1 MRSDRLENSGFLQ
14 TQVFP
19 AFQISPE
26 LSELEFF
33 DDFETL
39 HYGLKHYYL
48 GLGSN
53 GQNISDFQ
61 PVISEKT
68 CESEA
73 AKDEKFI
80 SNLKYD
86 PESEKNADF
95 ERARYIK
102 LAFLNEDIKKSQ
114 IIDFHDYA
122 ILFGG
127 RFSPISQENNFKIF
141 KMKEK
146 KSELV
151 AEGKNEELE
160 LHRK

>member
-1 MRSDRLENSGFLQ
+1 M
-14 TQVFP
+14 FP

-26 LSELEFF
+26 ILELEFF

-48 GLGSN
+48 GLGTN
-53 GQNISDFQ
+53 GQQISDFQ
-61 PVISEKT
+61 PVLSGKT

-73 AKDEKFI
+73 AEDEKFI
-80 SNLKYD
+80 FNLKCD
-86 PESEKNADF
+86 PETEKNADF
-95 ERARYIK
+95 ERAKYIK
-102 LAFLNEDIKKSQ
+102 LAFLKEDIKKSQ
-114 IIDFHDYA
+114 IIDFHDFA

-141 KMKEK
+141 KMKEQK
-146 KSELV
+146 PELV

-160 LHRK
+160 LHRKKLKNAKFS

>member
-1 MRSDRLENSGFLQ
+1 M
-14 TQVFP
+14 FP

-26 LSELEFF
+26 LLELEFF

-61 PVISEKT
+61 PIISEET

-86 PESEKNADF
+86 PEKNADS
-95 ERARYIK
+95 ERSKYTK
-102 LAFLNEDIKKSQ
+102 LASLNEDIKKSQ
-114 IIDFHDYA
+114 IIDYHDYA

-127 RFSPISQENNFKIF
+127 RFSPISQKNNFKIF

-146 KSELV
+146 KPELV

-160 LHRK
+160 LHRKKLKNAKFS